1 MGAEQSTKITQ
12 LSAEHLAVHG
22 LLGLGGLRG
31 LLLHAHLRE
40 STYSLTALTKQ
51 IKQTFRLQ

>member
-1 MGAEQSTKITQ
+1 MGAEQSMKITQ

-51 IKQTFRLQ
+51 IK